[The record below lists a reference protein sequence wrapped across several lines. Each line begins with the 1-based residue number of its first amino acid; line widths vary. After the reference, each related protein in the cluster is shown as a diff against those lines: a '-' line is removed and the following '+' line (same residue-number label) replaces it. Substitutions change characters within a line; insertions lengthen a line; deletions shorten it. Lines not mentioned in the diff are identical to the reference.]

1 MQRQAE
7 SGKGDRAGSRD
18 ELHLNREINGWIIS
32 LLSFSVNTTLQKKSA
47 GGTSMCHWSE
57 GEGYPADKTWFLMG

>member
-32 LLSFSVNTTLQKKSA
+32 LLSFSVNTTLQKKVQVGRVCVIGVREKSIQLTRH
-47 GGTSMCHWSE
+47 G
-57 GEGYPADKTWFLMG
+57 F